1 MDEFEQL
8 LECDRAAVERFV
20 RYRVSMVHDAD
31 DILQEI
37 YITAYS
43 KFPQLKNKESF
54 KPWIISIARNKCTDY
69 FHRVAK
75 QYEIPIDNVA
85 ESELSYGRRGVSESI
100 RCARLWKCSE
110 TATSRYC
117 TSISGRSSRRLR

>member
-31 DILQEI
+31 DILQEV

-85 ESELSYGRRGVSESI
+85 ESELSYGRRGVSVVD
-100 RCARLWKCSE
+100 
-110 TATSRYC
+110 T
-117 TSISGRSSRRLR
+117 LREVVEMLADRD